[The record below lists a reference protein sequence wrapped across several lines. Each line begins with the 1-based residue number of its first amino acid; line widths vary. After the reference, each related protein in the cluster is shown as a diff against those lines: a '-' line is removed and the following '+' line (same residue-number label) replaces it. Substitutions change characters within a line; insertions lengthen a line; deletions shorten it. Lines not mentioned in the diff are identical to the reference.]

1 MNKVT
6 VIGLGAMGVAI
17 AAVLVEQNYQ
27 VTVWNRTPA
36 RADELTSK
44 GAVLAANPASAIAA
58 SPITIICVADY
69 HVSTSILDQESV
81 KSALAGR
88 VLIQLSTGSPQQARD
103 LEAWV
108 VGLGASYL
116 DGAIVASP
124 PQMGSTG
131 ATIFASGSTS
141 AWGQSEILL
150 QNLAGNIS
158 YHGEQVSAAASI
170 DLAFLAYLFGS
181 YLGFFHAAR
190 ILESDDLSVSDFGTM
205 IAQVSP
211 VIGEVMKY
219 QGIVIQNNNYSQ
231 PLSSLQMSMTSI
243 ELLTLQ
249 ARESGINNEFP
260 RFAENLFH
268 KALDS
273 GYGNEE
279 VAALVKILRK
289 E

>member
-1 MNKVT
+1 MHKVT
-6 VIGLGAMGVAI
+6 VIGHGAMGAAI

-36 RADELTSK
+36 RADALIRR
-44 GAVLAANPASAIAA
+44 GAVLASSAASAIAA

-69 HVSTSILDQESV
+69 NVSTSILDQEPV

-103 LEAWV
+103 LEAWTA
-108 VGLGASYL
+108 GLGAAYL

-124 PQMGSTG
+124 PQMGSAG
-131 ATIFASGSTS
+131 ATIFASGSMS
-141 AWGQSEILL
+141 AWEQSESLL
-150 QNLAGNIS
+150 QKLAGNVS
-158 YHGEQVSAAASI
+158 YHGEQVSAAAST

-190 ILESDDLSVSDFGTM
+190 ILETDDLSVEAFGAM

-219 QGIVIQNNNYSQ
+219 QGTVIQNNSYSQ

-260 RFAENLFH
+260 RFAENLFQ
-268 KALDS
+268 KALHA
-273 GYGNEE
+273 GYGSEE
-279 VAALVKILRK
+279 VAALVKVLR
-289 E
+289 

>member
-1 MNKVT
+1 MYKVT
-6 VIGLGAMGVAI
+6 VIGLGAMGAAI
-17 AAVLVEQNYQ
+17 AAVLVEQNYE

-36 RADELTSK
+36 RADSLIRK
-44 GAVLAANPASAIAA
+44 GAVLASSVASAIAA
-58 SPITIICVADY
+58 SPITIVCVADY
-69 HVSTSILDQESV
+69 QVSTSLLDQEPV

-103 LEAWV
+103 LEAWA
-108 VGLGASYL
+108 VGLGATYL

-124 PQMGSTG
+124 SQMGSVG
-131 ATIFASGSTS
+131 ATVFASGSMN
-141 AWGQSEILL
+141 AWGKSESLL
-150 QNLAGNIS
+150 QKLAGNVS
-158 YHGEQVSAAASI
+158 YHGEQVSAAASV
-170 DLAFLAYLFGS
+170 DLAFLAYLFAS

-190 ILESDDLSVSDFGTM
+190 ILESDDLSVEDFGTM

-219 QGIVIQNNNYSQ
+219 QGAVIQNNSYSQ

-260 RFAENLFH
+260 RFAENLFQR
-268 KALDS
+268 ALNA
-273 GYGNEE
+273 GYGGEE
-279 VAALVKILRK
+279 VAALVKVLR
-289 E
+289 

>member
-1 MNKVT
+1 MHKVT
-6 VIGLGAMGVAI
+6 VIGLGAMGAAI

-36 RADELTSK
+36 RADALIRR
-44 GAVLAANPASAIAA
+44 GAILASSAASAIAA

-69 HVSTSILDQESV
+69 QVTTNILDQESV
-81 KSALAGR
+81 KYALAGR

-103 LEAWV
+103 LEAWAA
-108 VGLGASYL
+108 GAGAAYL

-124 PQMGSTG
+124 PQIGSAG
-131 ATIFASGSTS
+131 ATIFASGSMS
-141 AWGQSEILL
+141 AWGQSESLL
-150 QNLAGNIS
+150 YKLAGNVA
-158 YHGEQVSAAASI
+158 YHGEQVSAAAST

-190 ILESDDLSVSDFGTM
+190 ILETDDLSVEAFGEM

-219 QGIVIQNNNYSQ
+219 QGTVIQSNSYNQ

-260 RFAENLFH
+260 RFAENLFQ
-268 KALDS
+268 KALHA
-273 GYGNEE
+273 GYGSEE
-279 VAALVKILRK
+279 VAALVKVLR
-289 E
+289 

>member
-1 MNKVT
+1 MHKVT
-6 VIGLGAMGVAI
+6 VIGLGAMGAAI
-17 AAVLVEQNYQ
+17 AAVLVEQKYQ
-27 VTVWNRTPA
+27 VTVWNRTPS
-36 RADELTSK
+36 RADALIRR
-44 GAVLAANPASAIAA
+44 GAVLASSAASAIAA

-69 HVSTSILDQESV
+69 HVSTSILDQEPV

-103 LEAWV
+103 LEAWAA
-108 VGLGASYL
+108 GLGAAYL

-124 PQMGSTG
+124 PQMGSAG
-131 ATIFASGSTS
+131 ATIFASGSMS
-141 AWGQSEILL
+141 AWGQSESLL
-150 QNLAGNIS
+150 QKLAGNVS
-158 YHGEQVSAAASI
+158 YHGEQVSAAAST

-190 ILESDDLSVSDFGTM
+190 ILETDDLSVEAFGAM

-219 QGIVIQNNNYSQ
+219 QGTVIQNNSYSQ

-260 RFAENLFH
+260 RFAENLFQ
-268 KALDS
+268 KALHA
-273 GYGNEE
+273 GYGSEE
-279 VAALVKILRK
+279 VAALVKVLR
-289 E
+289 